1 MAKLRLY
8 VAVIS
13 FTLLAGCHSYKPLEF
28 RRIENLRIAHFDFSH
43 PQVTADVVYYNPNG
57 MGFDFRGG
65 SVDVHLDTLW
75 LGHAELDTSIHV
87 SPNSEFTVVLPIT
100 LDLQRLIA
108 SGLQTYLNRTV
119 DVKVDGVVRGS
130 KAGIVR
136 TFPVHYEGQQS
147 LNLKLF

>member
-1 MAKLRLY
+1 MAKLGLF
-8 VAVIS
+8 VAGVL
-13 FTLLAGCHSYKPLEF
+13 LLAGCRSYKPLEF
-28 RRIENLRIAHFDFSH
+28 RRIDNLRIAHFDFSH
-43 PQVTADVVYYNPNG
+43 PQVTADVIYYNPNG

-75 LGHAELDTSIHV
+75 LGHANLDTSIHV
-87 SPNSEFTVVLPIT
+87 SANSEFTITLPIT

-119 DVKVDGVVRGS
+119 DVKVDGIVRGS
-130 KAGIVR
+130 KAGIVK
-136 TFPVHYEGQQS
+136 TFPVHYEGQQN